1 MKAVRLLLTKMV
13 SHSPS
18 SWLGT
23 QKPVPPAR
31 ALGSGRRH
39 MPVLASLG
47 ILLASLPR
55 PSRRHRPLSK
65 RAQLPPQRV
74 ARWHIRSRRKEDP
87 FANASSGTCLRRTS
101 SALISR
107 RSSPSLLHSSE
118 SHGIRRSGRAVEVCG
133 QLVMCVLR
141 VRRLRPIIPD
151 RVC

>member
-1 MKAVRLLLTKMV
+1 MRAVRLLLTKTV

-39 MPVLASLG
+39 MPASASLG
-47 ILLASLPR
+47 ILLVSLPR
-55 PSRRHRPLSK
+55 PSRRRRPLSK
-65 RAQLPPQRV
+65 RAQLLLQRV
-74 ARWHIRSRRKEDP
+74 ARWRIRSRRKEDP

-107 RSSPSLLHSSE
+107 RSSPSLLRSSE
-118 SHGIRRSGRAVEVCG
+118 SRGIRRSGQAVEVCG
-133 QLVMCVLR
+133 RLVMCVLR
-141 VRRLRPIIPD
+141 VRRLVPSIHD
-151 RVC
+151 